1 MSILVI
7 KPGVSGTVQDAG
19 RKGHRSEGVPLSGA
33 MDPMSFARANLLC
46 GNRLDDAG
54 LEVTLH
60 GMELLFEEDI
70 LVAMS
75 GGGSIPAIDGT
86 RLPSDRPLWVKAGS
100 LLRFLPS
107 PSGCRMY
114 LAVGGGILAQNDL
127 GSRSTYEPAGL
138 GGIGGRRLQKG
149 DRLQRQQTNALHK
162 RIAGSLKNDEGSHL
176 TGRWGAS
183 VAESGSMPS
192 PGTVR
197 CLRGPEWDRS
207 GEGMRDSL
215 FRKDFTVAKDSNRMG
230 IRLTNEGMERLEFP
244 EMVSSG
250 VSPGTIQMAHDGTLL
265 LLMADAQT
273 TGGYPRIAHVA
284 GADIARCA
292 QLRPGDTVR
301 FIETSLLEAELALLQ
316 SWRDLR
322 ILSHAIR
329 EAFERE
335 D

>member
-1 MSILVI
+1 
-7 KPGVSGTVQDAG
+7 
-19 RKGHRSEGVPLSGA
+19 
-33 MDPMSFARANLLC
+33 
-46 GNRLDDAG
+46 
-54 LEVTLH
+54 
-60 GMELLFEEDI
+60 
-70 LVAMS
+70 
-75 GGGSIPAIDGT
+75 
-86 RLPSDRPLWVKAGS
+86 
-100 LLRFLPS
+100 
-107 PSGCRMY
+107 
-114 LAVGGGILAQNDL
+114 
-127 GSRSTYEPAGL
+127 
-138 GGIGGRRLQKG
+138 
-149 DRLQRQQTNALHK
+149 
-162 RIAGSLKNDEGSHL
+162 
-176 TGRWGAS
+176 
-183 VAESGSMPS
+183 
-192 PGTVR
+192 
-197 CLRGPEWDRS
+197 
-207 GEGMRDSL
+207 MRDSL

-230 IRLTNEGMERLEFP
+230 IRLTNPGMERLEFP